1 MASLKDI
8 KRKVTAVQ
16 KTKQITR
23 AMNMVAA
30 SKFKAAQ
37 LRMENFRPYAGKFMD
52 VLNSLALRVESM
64 TSSSLAVRDP
74 KKNSCYLYDFRSRPL
89 RRF

>member
-8 KRKVTAVQ
+8 KRKVSAVQ

-30 SKFKAAQ
+30 SKFKSAQ
-37 LRMENFRPYAGKFMD
+37 VKMENFRPYAGKFMD
-52 VLNSLALRVESM
+52 VLKQC
-64 TSSSLAVRDP
+64 SSSCGYINTSA
-74 KKNSCYLYDFRSRPL
+74 CW
-89 RRF
+89 RFVIPRESELFV